1 MNTVRIYDASGEP
14 FDVSKSRVASLLAQG
29 WTLTKAEA
37 KPVAVEAKKEPEGR
51 VRTPK
56 SFREDAPTDE
66 VTEDK

>member
-1 MNTVRIYDASGEP
+1 MNTVRIYDTAGEP
-14 FDVSKSRVASLLAQG
+14 FDVSKSRVVGLLGQG
-29 WTLTKAEA
+29 WSLTKAEA

-56 SFREDAPTDE
+56 GFREETPTDE

>member
-56 SFREDAPTDE
+56 GFREETPTDD
-66 VTEDK
+66 VTED